1 MKKKAKSI
9 LIIAALAGCIILVGV
24 VLLIDYAENVEIEKC
39 HTDFM
44 NLYSVQIEAE
54 MKIYED
60 ACFENTATDEQY
72 MLVPEKYYTNRE
84 SAMGDGPLR
93 VYITKDG
100 TVIACFGDLEH
111 IQEYYDRGFLGPLH

>member
-1 MKKKAKSI
+1 MKKKVKII
-9 LIIAALAGCIILVGV
+9 LIITVLALLALLVST
-24 VLLIDYAENVEIEKC
+24 LTIIDYAKRNEKEKC
-39 HTDFM
+39 YSDYLA
-44 NLYSVQIEAE
+44 LYEVQAEAHINVHSDINF
-54 MKIYED
+54 K
-60 ACFENTATDEQY
+60 NTATDEQY

-111 IQEYYDRGFLGPLH
+111 VQAYYDRGFLGPMG